1 MIIKAY
7 VVPHPPII
15 LPEIGRGE
23 EKKIKNTIDS
33 YRRMAREVK
42 ELHPDTVIISSPH
55 APMFADGFF
64 VASGSCDSVSLR
76 SFGFPRIQET
86 VLLDQAFTE
95 ALVER
100 LDRVGIPTAL
110 MPGRDEDHGFLIP
123 LRFVHEAISD
133 FKVVHVGISGLSCET
148 HRMFGALLA
157 ETSRALSR
165 RTVFIASG
173 DLSHVLKA
181 DGPYG
186 LRPEGPAFDAEIA
199 RIFREG
205 DLEALFE
212 FDSGFAHRAAECG
225 LRSFQM
231 MVGALEERP
240 IKSELFSYEGTFGVG
255 YAVAS
260 VTPHNK
266 NMSG

>member
-23 EKKIKNTIDS
+23 EKKIQSTIDA
-33 YRRMAREVK
+33 YQRMTREIA
-42 ELHPDTVIISSPH
+42 ELCPDTVIICSPH

-64 VASGSCDSVSLR
+64 IASGSRDSASLR
-76 SFGFPRIQET
+76 SFGFPNIQET
-86 VLLDQAFTE
+86 VLLDREFTD
-95 ALVER
+95 ALLER
-100 LDRVGIPTAL
+100 LDRADIPTAL

-123 LRFVHEAISD
+123 IHFVHETIRD
-133 FKVVHVGISGLSCET
+133 FKVVHVGISGLSSET
-148 HRMFGALLA
+148 HRKFGALLA
-157 ETSRALSR
+157 ETSRAFGR
-165 RTVFIASG
+165 RAVFIASG

-186 LRPEGPAFDAEIA
+186 LRPEGPVFDAEIA

-212 FDSGFAHRAAECG
+212 FDPRSVNRAAECG

-240 IKSELFSYEGTFGVG
+240 VKSELFSYEGTFGVG

-260 VTPHNK
+260 VTPNDDL
-266 NMSG
+266 SD